1 MFKIVKADKD
11 TYITNK
17 VIRGD
22 RKLNSN
28 VGSAGSLDLFKL
40 YGASMSGSTPNLEL
54 SRLLIH
60 FDLSSLKNLYSTGK
74 LDISHPSFFC
84 KLEMKDVYGGQT
96 TPSNFTVSVF
106 PLSSSFDEGIGKDV
120 TYYSDKDVSNW
131 NSSSFENPWLEA
143 GCSRACGPSGTG
155 DFITSSLG
163 ITSTE
168 ASQTFL
174 KGDEDLF
181 IDVTRIISA
190 TLVGNIPDSG
200 LRISF
205 QKSLEDNNK
214 TYFVKRFAS
223 NNAYDE
229 SKRPRLTVGFDD
241 SLIDDSQNLIF
252 DKSCNLTLYNYA
264 PGGEI
269 VDIVSSS
276 FSITGSN
283 SLILKM
289 TTQTPSGSYTLL
301 FSGSQLSY
309 SPGSFLSG
317 TYGSTVFIPSS
328 DPILAAKIQTSG
340 SLVFTPVWCSIDKSV
355 AYVTGSNLTV
365 SLSQKTSSKSMKKFI
380 VSTVDMKEE
389 YQNDEMPTIRINI
402 FDQTSPL
409 LKTVRVPLEAQ
420 GIVLK
425 RVHYQVRDVVTNNT
439 IIPFDDVTNSTKVSS
454 DSSGM
459 FFNLDMSNLEDGK
472 TYCIDVLISYNG
484 VKEKFMSVSPY
495 FRIEKS
501 NS

>member
-1 MFKIVKADKD
+1 
-11 TYITNK
+11 
-17 VIRGD
+17 
-22 RKLNSN
+22 
-28 VGSAGSLDLFKL
+28 
-40 YGASMSGSTPNLEL
+40 
-54 SRLLIH
+54 
-60 FDLSSLKNLYSTGK
+60 
-74 LDISHPSFFC
+74 
-84 KLEMKDVYGGQT
+84 
-96 TPSNFTVSVF
+96 
-106 PLSSSFDEGIGKDV
+106 
-120 TYYSDKDVSNW
+120 
-131 NSSSFENPWLEA
+131 
-143 GCSRACGPSGTG
+143 
-155 DFITSSLG
+155 
-163 ITSTE
+163 
-168 ASQTFL
+168 
-174 KGDEDLF
+174 
-181 IDVTRIISA
+181 
-190 TLVGNIPDSG
+190 
-200 LRISF
+200 
-205 QKSLEDNNK
+205 
-214 TYFVKRFAS
+214 
-223 NNAYDE
+223 
-229 SKRPRLTVGFDD
+229 LTIGFDD
-241 SLIDDSQNLIF
+241 SLTDDSQNLIF

-380 VSTVDMKEE
+380 VTTVNMKEE
-389 YQNDEMPTIRINI
+389 YQNDEMSTIRINI

-425 RVHYQVRDVVTNNT
+425 RVHYQVRDVVTNDT

-459 FFNLDMSNLEDGK
+459 FFNLDMSNLEAGK